1 MLKASDILY
10 TSWEDIPLR
19 KVKVILQV
27 LPLIKWDQHRSESN
41 TYLKNFL
48 LKQLFRSKK
57 IYLQTTAEQRVDLF
71 TYDIT
76 WVKEFGTT
84 FPIKAYNIGGT
95 MYHAPETQLTD
106 LSVER
111 LMEADIALFRF
122 IRSEKTSYLDHF
134 LAMLYTS
141 KGFDSAQPD
150 RRVTLSVSTENLSK
164 QIPTHESI
172 AIIRSF
178 IGSFD
183 LLRKQC
189 RTLFPVI
196 ASDEGAKQSPKTA
209 KDRSSPRSEDPAR
222 AWQRLLFEIANTPG
236 YPGMEAA
243 KNALAWEALPYMNHE
258 QEKIQRESERL
269 KNSGSKV

>member
-27 LPLIKWDQHRSESN
+27 LPLIKWDLHRSESN

-57 IYLQTTAEQRVDLF
+57 IYLKTTPEQRVDLF
-71 TYDIT
+71 TYEIT
-76 WVKEFGTT
+76 WIKEFGTV

-95 MYHAPETQLTD
+95 IYHAPETQLTD
-106 LSVER
+106 ITVER
-111 LMEADIALFRF
+111 LMEADIALYRF

-134 LAMLYTS
+134 LSMLYTT
-141 KGFDSAQPD
+141 KGFDFAQPD
-150 RRVTLSVSTENLSK
+150 SRVTLSGVEGLSK

-178 IGSFD
+178 MGSFD

-189 RTLFPVI
+189 PTLFP
-196 ASDEGAKQSPKTA
+196 APPAPPESGEKG
-209 KDRSSPRSEDPAR
+209 SSPQGEAGRGKSQDPAR
-222 AWQRLLFEIANTPG
+222 SWQRLLFELANTPG

-258 QEKIQRESERL
+258 QEKISLQMERL

>member
-95 MYHAPETQLTD
+95 IYHAPETQLTD

-189 RTLFPVI
+189 RTLFPKNEVPDN
-196 ASDEGAKQSPKTA
+196 ASPNPK
-209 KDRSSPRSEDPAR
+209 SEIRNPKSQDPAR
-222 AWQRLLFEIANTPG
+222 AWQRLLFELANTPG

-269 KNSGSKV
+269 KNSRSKV